1 MYTATF
7 TFAKREFDDEFQAM
21 DHAIAQIAKSIP
33 GYLGEES
40 WENPST
46 GLISNVYYWETMDAL
61 QALVKHPTHMAAKQR
76 QAQWLNGYQ
85 VVIAQVVSAYGDGG
99 IAHPLARL
107 ALPKQGAVPA
117 EPLIPVQGRPVPGA
131 TSTNH

>member
-7 TFAKREFDDEFQAM
+7 TFAKREFDDEFHAM

-33 GYLGEES
+33 GYLSEES

-46 GLISNVYYWETMDAL
+46 GLISNVYYWETMHAL

-99 IAHPLARL
+99 IAHPLAHLTPPSRG
-107 ALPKQGAVPA
+107 Q
-117 EPLIPVQGRPVPGA
+117 PLR
-131 TSTNH
+131 SH